1 MHLSL
6 KKNFYNRF
14 FSIFYFIV
22 VSNIFTAGTIFFKYS
37 YFITL
42 LSLLLFFNYKK
53 INKKIV
59 IINFICIFIILY
71 FKKIDTISIAIIF
84 FLIFGLFKYEL
95 KNNFNFNNRISKKSE
110 ILFGCIIFV
119 LIILNLS
126 PSTKHFHVKLTEDL
140 IKKTYEVDVDPSKAT
155 LLVRKDENNHI
166 IPFKSSLL
174 NDSCIKKN
182 SSNINTSCYKKTSL
196 YLLNRLS
203 INNLDPNF
211 FSCLIFFFTIF
222 YFQSKKKKI
231 GILDYILISSIFLV
245 LLFMTKSRT
254 LVVYGLVFIL
264 LYSNLKEKKF
274 SFLNLFFIMNF
285 LVFLFSLIYYNF
297 YQLYPVNINTDG
309 NAIIRLIDLN
319 DHAITIRFFNILNSL
334 NFQLT
339 NLDKII
345 FPGSDIIFKE
355 KYMINSNIYNNY
367 NPHNFLLSMIKDY
380 GIMVTFIVIF
390 NLSNFFK
397 KFNSTNFL
405 SLIIAC
411 SFFGYSLIFLF
422 TFILFQNI
430 KNSYVS

>member
-22 VSNIFTAGTIFFKYS
+22 VSNIFTVGTIFFKYS

-95 KNNFNFNNRISKKSE
+95 KNNFNFNNKIPKKSE
-110 ILFGCIIFV
+110 IIFGCIIFV

-126 PSTKHFHVKLTEDL
+126 PSTKNFFVKISKDLEKKILKTEFVPHQ
-140 IKKTYEVDVDPSKAT
+140 KT

-166 IPFKSSLL
+166 IPFKSILL
-174 NDSCIKKN
+174 NDYCLKKN
-182 SSNINTSCYKKTSL
+182 SSNFNTICYQKTSL

-264 LYSNLKEKKF
+264 LYTTLKEKKF

-297 YQLYPVNINTDG
+297 YQLYSVNINTHG
-309 NAIIRLIDLN
+309 NPIIRLIDLN
-319 DHAITIRFFNILNSL
+319 DHSIKIRFFNILNSL

-345 FPGSDIIFKE
+345 FPGSDMFFKE
-355 KYMINSNIYNNY
+355 NHMININIYNNY

-380 GIMVTFIVIF
+380 GVIVTFIVIF
-390 NLSNFFK
+390 NLSNFFE

-411 SFFGYSLIFLF
+411 IFFGYSLIFLF

-430 KNSYVS
+430 KNNHVN